1 MARDCEV
8 IINRLSGSYSD
19 ENADRVESFLVAH
32 GFAPSLSLIR
42 DIDEATEVA
51 RCACSRGRNPLL
63 IVGGGD
69 GTVNG
74 VLNGLHP
81 SAATMAVLPFG
92 TANVLA
98 RELGI
103 KSMDDALLKIARGES
118 RSASAGFI
126 DTENLGRYFLL
137 MAGIGFDGSVVMDV
151 GFREKR
157 LLGKAAYVL
166 SAFRQ
171 FAKWATEPME
181 VEADGERIA
190 CQSLIVCN
198 CSRYAGR
205 FSIAPE
211 ASLFEPVFDV
221 FCILGSGRASLLRG
235 SAWLLAGRGPHGAGI
250 RVLRPRRL
258 VVSGNRPVQ
267 VDGDYF
273 CRAPVKISVVPD
285 FVRLIV

>member
-1 MARDCEV
+1 MTRDCEV

-19 ENADRVESFLVAH
+19 ENADRVKSFLVSH

-42 DIDEATEVA
+42 DLDEATVVA
-51 RCACSRGRNPLL
+51 RCVCPQGRNPLL

-81 SAATMAVLPFG
+81 GAATMAVLPFG

-98 RELGI
+98 TELGI
-103 KSMDDALLKIARGES
+103 KSVDDALLKIVRGES
-118 RSASAGFI
+118 RSASVGFI
-126 DTENLGRYFLL
+126 ERENHGRYFLL
-137 MAGIGFDGSVVMDV
+137 VAGIGFDGSVVKDV

-157 LLGKAAYVL
+157 LLGKGAYVL
-166 SAFRQ
+166 SAIRQ
-171 FAKWATEPME
+171 FAKWKKEPME
-181 VEADGERIA
+181 IEADGERIT
-190 CQSLIVCN
+190 CQSLLVCN

-221 FCILGSGRASLLRG
+221 FCIQGSGRASLLRG
-235 SAWLLAGRGPHGAGI
+235 AARLLAGRGPCSAGI
-250 RVLRPRRL
+250 RALRPRRL

-273 CRAPVKISVVPD
+273 CRAPVKISAVPD